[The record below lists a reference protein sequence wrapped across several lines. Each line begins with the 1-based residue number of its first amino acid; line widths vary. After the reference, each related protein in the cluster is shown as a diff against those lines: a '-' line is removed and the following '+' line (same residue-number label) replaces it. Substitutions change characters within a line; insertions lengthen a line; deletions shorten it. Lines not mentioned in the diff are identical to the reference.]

1 MSQLKGLVLPLAM
14 GLAERIVCRLV
25 NTGLWRSW
33 SAFKMLV
40 LSRRCSCMRRFA
52 YWPPPACPVSNGTT
66 TTQWWVGITAHGE
79 ICSPTYHIRQA
90 GRVDQNKNVDNIH
103 PRPTMFGTFSYSVAD
118 QHRAL
123 ITDTFWNIYS
133 SLSTWG
139 NIQPAIFNVLCP
151 VCVARFTIIPL
162 WHERAGNAPL
172 TSAIWLSH
180 TTLGYT
186 VVHSAIDWGVEGQLF
201 NTSEQQVLL
210 SSWPFSCLVSVPPKN
225 VSYLF
230 PSVCRFMPGSICP
243 HSPCITPLC
252 FGVTMTGR
260 QVEDEMWCTGLDR
273 CVA

>member
-103 PRPTMFGTFSYSVAD
+103 LRPTMFGTFSYSFILLFLLHSETSIQAYPPGE
-118 QHRAL
+118 
-123 ITDTFWNIYS
+123 TS
-133 SLSTWG
+133 SLQYLMYFVQSVWPDSRSSLCDTREQATLPWL
-139 NIQPAIFNVLCP
+139 QPSGYLTQPLATQWFTQRLIGVLK
-151 VCVARFTIIPL
+151 A
-162 WHERAGNAPL
+162 
-172 TSAIWLSH
+172 
-180 TTLGYT
+180 
-186 VVHSAIDWGVEGQLF
+186 
-201 NTSEQQVLL
+201 
-210 SSWPFSCLVSVPPKN
+210 
-225 VSYLF
+225 SYLTHQNNKYCYQAG
-230 PSVCRFMPGSICP
+230 PSHAWFLCRPRMCLIS
-243 HSPCITPLC
+243 SLLC
-252 FGVTMTGR
+252 V
-260 QVEDEMWCTGLDR
+260 GLCQAAYAHIPPALLH
-273 CVA
+273 CVLV